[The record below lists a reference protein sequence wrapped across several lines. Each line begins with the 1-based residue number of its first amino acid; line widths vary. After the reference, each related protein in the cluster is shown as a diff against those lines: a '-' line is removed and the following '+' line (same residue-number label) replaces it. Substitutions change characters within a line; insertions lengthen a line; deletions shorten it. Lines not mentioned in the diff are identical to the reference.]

1 MSKLAGSVSF
11 ISTSWPLM
19 RSCCKERGKSGTD
32 SASLFSWHTWTGYT
46 HATQDSAALA
56 METHF
61 FSCANTTLLFV
72 SCSILFQ
79 CCMIFRVRRHSI
91 PWLIRLRLVSDAT
104 HPCDQVGPRSPK
116 RRISWLQW
124 KTKSKLECCSSTLF
138 YIRKTLEC
146 KSIKSRYTRRNP
158 RSFAL
163 VHSLFARWWNTRK
176 RHFSLP

>member
-1 MSKLAGSVSF
+1 MSLLF
-11 ISTSWPLM
+11 PPLG
-19 RSCCKERGKSGTD
+19 RWCVRAVKREAKVAPTLLVF
-32 SASLFSWHTWTGYT
+32 SLDTHELDTRTQHKIAQPLRWKHT
-46 HATQDSAALA
+46 
-56 METHF
+56 F